1 MSRPCIE
8 EWVGKI
14 GGEEAPLGSQDKV
27 QVFDNAEPL
36 VGMQWETAKPLE
48 VDEVSG
54 DVLTPVKKDEAK
66 MGGPTHVGSNLG
78 PLVMCY
84 VEEKGW
90 VDETQGPLSKN
101 WKKLAREVKLKI
113 ESERKSPTNETREC
127 VTPLQELDQ
136 NIKTLHDN
144 SNSLQASKNDAGTA
158 QAKWKCLSRMVSGN
172 SSPSTVLV
180 GSKRPMDR
188 VLDPN
193 ELPNK
198 KTLVSH
204 SDKENHFVLAA
215 AGSQPRQEP

>member
-1 MSRPCIE
+1 
-8 EWVGKI
+8 
-14 GGEEAPLGSQDKV
+14 
-27 QVFDNAEPL
+27 
-36 VGMQWETAKPLE
+36 MQWETAKPLK

-54 DVLTPVKKDEAK
+54 DVLTLVKKDDAK
-66 MGGPTHVGSNLG
+66 VGGPTHVGSNLG
-78 PLVMCY
+78 PLVKCY

-90 VDETQGPLSKN
+90 ADETQGPLSKN
-101 WKKLAREVKLKI
+101 WKKLAREVKTKI
-113 ESERKSPTNETREC
+113 ECERKSPIAETSEY

-144 SNSLQASKNDAGTA
+144 SNSLQASENNVGTA
-158 QAKWKCLSRMVSGN
+158 QAKWKRLSRLESGN

-188 VLDPN
+188 VSDPN

-204 SDKENHFVLAA
+204 SDKENHFILAA